1 MKPMLVAALFIAAGA
16 TDAAAQTWPP
26 VRVNG
31 SVQGLVSWQP
41 VRRNIGGPPYI
52 DRGLGG
58 LGPGLAAGADSTIGR
73 LALDVEYSRARIRVT
88 QTGRLAGGTS
98 VGTLADPLF
107 TLLGG
112 VTFPAGTREL
122 LTLSA
127 GMSIVSAQPERN
139 GVPVPDWD
147 GLSGPTRSV
156 GLTTGFR
163 YNGDGVGRV
172 GWTVTGRYSHM
183 PRSNVAASLGVSAHV
198 IRVGAGVR
206 FRLR

>member
-1 MKPMLVAALFIAAGA
+1 MRPLCLAAFLIAAGA

-31 SVQGLVSWQP
+31 SLQGLVSWQP

-112 VTFPAGTREL
+112 ITFPSATRES
-122 LTLSA
+122 LTFSA
-127 GMSIVSAQPERN
+127 GISIVSAQPEQG
-139 GVPVPDWD
+139 GVPIPDWD
-147 GLSGPTRSV
+147 GISRTTPSV

-163 YNGDGVGRV
+163 YSRDGIGRM
-172 GWTVTGRYSHM
+172 GWTITGRYSHL
-183 PRSNVAASLGVSAHV
+183 PRSRAAEDLGVSAHV
-198 IRVGAGVR
+198 IRIGAGVR
-206 FRLR
+206 FRVR

>member
-16 TDAAAQTWPP
+16 AEAAAQTWPP

-31 SVQGLVSWQP
+31 AVQGLVSWQP
-41 VRRNIGGPPYI
+41 VRSNIGGPPYI

-58 LGPGLAAGADSTIGR
+58 LGPGLAAGADSTMGR
-73 LALDVEYSRARIRVT
+73 LAVDVEYSRARIRVT

-112 VTFPAGTREL
+112 VTFPLSTRES

-163 YNGDGVGRV
+163 YSRDGVGPL

-206 FRLR
+206 LRLR